1 MDYPAGVKRK
11 KESKYGEAHLGFE
24 AIFNK
29 ERQNEGQANEHPL
42 YLAVLQLPFDK
53 QQQQPYK

>member
-11 KESKYGEAHLGFE
+11 KEREDGEAHLGFE

-29 ERQNEGQANEHPL
+29 ERQNKGQAYEHTL